1 LTPALKYRL
10 RLKIPDISPLR
21 RTLRF
26 ITQSWIP
33 LTAIVSVVAMAIAT
47 HHSVYAQAERFIG
60 KRIRKVEFKGNVNV
74 SRDTI
79 YNDIIQMKIGQILT
93 LPLINGDIKALFGE
107 GSFSYARIE
116 GEDYEDGV
124 AITFYLQER
133 PRVKEITFLGLEELS
148 ATDVQQAIPLKEDD
162 IFTER
167 KVADSIQRILAK
179 YREKGLF
186 NASIRVRRSEVDP
199 AKNTINITF
208 VVDEGEQIKIAK
220 INLLGVTKADPE
232 DVMAVLELEED
243 GFIADGTFKTE
254 VFERD
259 KNAILDFYKNQG
271 FLDVELEDARYDYR
285 WKNPK
290 TQEERVIV
298 ITYKI
303 REGEQYFFN
312 GYDLAWDERY
322 LNPTTKKQLF
332 TREKIEEF
340 FEYTDSD
347 IGSVFDNGKF
357 SRDRGI
363 INYLYSQEGY
373 IYARV
378 QPERTIIPLT
388 KEAIAEKR
396 KAPQQIE
403 SEKAGKDYYN
413 LARLERI
420 LERNPEMKGK
430 KFVHTRFVI
439 SEGDKGY
446 IENIIIKGNK
456 KTLDKVI
463 RRELIIHE
471 GELFNSELVQRSRE
485 RVYNLQFFKEVNVDA
500 RPGSSEG
507 KMNLVIDVEEQPTGT
522 ISLGGGYGTNTG
534 FSIFTEVAENNLNG
548 TGQRISGRV
557 EFGPLRTALEASWT
571 EPWLFDTPWSLTLTG
586 FYVRRRVLSG
596 SINIATND
604 ESATYNLDTMGATIG
619 IGHRLWVNWGHY
631 HRYSPQLSVANSAS
645 SMVDDSVFL
654 LVQRGWQLK
663 NTITNG
669 IFYDDRDNIFN
680 TTRGVRLEFSHEFVG
695 NILGGQDHFMRY
707 YPQVDFF
714 WWMMDYTFFNL
725 IRKNV
730 LRRWRVVQEIRASA
744 TFTQPI
750 KPFWSPQDPATNPY
764 VEIQDRLYL
773 GGYESLRG
781 WTLFDPFYGD
791 TPAGQTWRNG
801 GSHRILFGSEIRVP
815 VEPSLFWLVLFFDA
829 GALYQNLEEYSFSST
844 TPAATINA
852 YSQAQLSQRTFALS
866 YFRYS
871 WGFGFRLQIPILP
884 LRIYLAKRLLW
895 DDNLGWFRDHP
906 NQSGFEFVFGIGDR
920 RF

>member
-1 LTPALKYRL
+1 MVTAVALGL
-10 RLKIPDISPLR
+10 
-21 RTLRF
+21 
-26 ITQSWIP
+26 
-33 LTAIVSVVAMAIAT
+33 AT
-47 HHSVYAQAERFIG
+47 HGYLYAQPERFIG
-60 KRIRKVEFKGNVNV
+60 KKIKKIEFKGNINI
-74 SRDTI
+74 SRDTL
-79 YNDIIQMKIGQILT
+79 YQDIIQMKEGQTLT
-93 LPLINGDIKALFGE
+93 LPLLNGDIKAIFGE
-107 GSFSYARIE
+107 GSFAYARVE
-116 GEDYEDGV
+116 GEDLDGGV
-124 AITFYLQER
+124 KLTFYLQER
-133 PRVKEITFLGLEELS
+133 PRIKEITFLGLEELS
-148 ATDVQQAIPLKEDD
+148 STDVQQAIPLKEDEV
-162 IFTER
+162 FNER
-167 KVADSIQRILAK
+167 KVSDSIQRILGK

-186 NASIRVRRSEVDP
+186 NASVRVRKSEID
-199 AKNTINITF
+199 KDRNTINITF
-208 VVDEGEQIKIAK
+208 VVDEGEHIKIAK
-220 INLLGVTKADPE
+220 INLLGVTRADPE

-243 GFIADGTFKTE
+243 GFIADGTFKNET
-254 VFERD
+254 FEKD

-298 ITYKI
+298 ITYKVK
-303 REGEQYFFN
+303 EGEQYFYN
-312 GYDLAWDERY
+312 GYDLTWDPRF
-322 LNPTTKKQLF
+322 LHPVDGKQAKEPLF
-332 TREKIEEF
+332 NKDKVEEF
-340 FEYTDSD
+340 FEYTNSD
-347 IGSVFDNGKF
+347 VGSVLDNGKF

-363 INYLYSQEGY
+363 VNYLYSQEGY

-388 KEAIAEKR
+388 KEAIAEK
-396 KAPQQIE
+396 KNTPQQKE

-413 LARLERI
+413 LKKLERI
-420 LERNPEMKGK
+420 LANNPELKGR
-430 KFVHTRFVI
+430 KFVHTKFVVA
-439 SEGDKGY
+439 EGDKGY
-446 IENIIIKGNK
+446 IESIIVKGNK

-485 RVYNLQFFKEVNVDA
+485 RVHNLQFFKEVNVDA

-548 TGQRISGRV
+548 TGQRVSGRV

-571 EPWLFDTPWSLTLTG
+571 EPWLFDKPWSLTLTG

-604 ESATYNLDTMGATIG
+604 ESATYDLDIIGATVG
-619 IGHRLWVNWGHY
+619 VGHRFWINWGHY
-631 HRYSPQLSVANSAS
+631 HRYSPQISVAGNAS

-654 LVQRGWQLK
+654 LVQRGWQVK
-663 NTITNG
+663 NNVTNG
-669 IFYDDRDNIFN
+669 VFYDNRDNIFN
-680 TTRGVRLEFSHEFVG
+680 TTRGMRAEFSHDFVG

-707 YPQVDFF
+707 YPQFDFF
-714 WWMMDYTFFNL
+714 WWIMDYTFFNA

-730 LRRWRVVQEIRASA
+730 LRRWRVVQEVRASA
-744 TFTQPI
+744 TFTQPT
-750 KPFWSPQDPATNPY
+750 KPAYGGQDNALNPY

-781 WTLFDPFYGD
+781 WTLFDSFYTD
-791 TPAGQTWRNG
+791 NATTWRQG
-801 GSHRILFGSEIRVP
+801 GSHRMLFGSELRIP

-829 GALYQNLEEYSFSST
+829 GALYQNLNEYSFSST
-844 TPAATINA
+844 TPAATVSAYNA
-852 YSQAQLSQRTFALS
+852 AELNKQNFSLS

-884 LRIYLAKRLLW
+884 LRIYLAKRLIW
-895 DDNLGWFRDHP
+895 DDGAGWFRDHP

>member
-1 LTPALKYRL
+1 L
-10 RLKIPDISPLR
+10 RSKISFISR
-21 RTLRF
+21 A
-26 ITQSWIP
+26 WIP
-33 LTAIVSVVAMAIAT
+33 VTAVVTSLTLALAT
-47 HHSVYAQAERFIG
+47 HNYIYAQAERYIG
-60 KRIRKVEFKGNVNV
+60 KKIRKIEFKGNVNV

-79 YNDIIQMKIGQILT
+79 YNDIIQMKEGQTLT
-93 LPLINGDIKALFGE
+93 VPLLNGDIKALFGE
-107 GSFSYARIE
+107 GSFAYARVE
-116 GEDYEDGV
+116 GEDLEDGV
-124 AITFYLQER
+124 ALTFYVQER
-133 PRVKEITFLGLEELS
+133 PRVKDISFLGLDELS

-162 IFTER
+162 VFTER
-167 KVADSIQRILAK
+167 KVADSIQRILGK

-186 NASIRVRRSEVDP
+186 NASVRVRKSDVDEK
-199 AKNTINITF
+199 KNTINITF
-208 VVDEGEQIKIAK
+208 VVDEGENIKIAK

-232 DVMAVLELEED
+232 DVLAVLELEED
-243 GFIADGTFKTE
+243 GFIADGTFKNDT
-254 VFERD
+254 FEKD
-259 KNAILDFYKNQG
+259 KNSILDFYKNQG

-298 ITYKI
+298 ITYKVK
-303 REGEQYFFN
+303 EGEQYFYN
-312 GYDLAWDERY
+312 GYDVTWDERF

-332 TREKIEEF
+332 SRDKIEEF
-340 FEYTDSD
+340 FEYTTGDV
-347 IGSVFDNGKF
+347 GSVLDNGKF
-357 SRDRGI
+357 NRDRGI
-363 INYLYSQEGY
+363 VNYLYSQEGY

-378 QPERTIIPLT
+378 QPERTVITLT
-388 KEAIAEKR
+388 KEAIEEKR
-396 KAPQQIE
+396 NSVQQKE
-403 SEKAGKDYYN
+403 SEQKGGDYYN
-413 LARLERI
+413 LKRLTKL
-420 LERNPEMKGK
+420 LENSPELKGK
-430 KFVHTRFVI
+430 KFVHTKFVI
-439 SEGDKGY
+439 AEGDKGY

-485 RVYNLQFFKEVNVDA
+485 RVHNLQFFKEVNVDA

-596 SINIATND
+596 SISIATND
-604 ESATYNLDTMGATIG
+604 ESATYNLDTVGTTIG
-619 IGHRLWVNWGHY
+619 IGHRFWINWGHY
-631 HRYSPQLSVANSAS
+631 HRYSPQLSIANNAS
-645 SMVDDSVFL
+645 SMVDDNVFL
-654 LVQRGWQLK
+654 LVQRGWQVK

-669 IFYDDRDNIFN
+669 IFYDNRDNIFN
-680 TTRGVRLEFSHEFVG
+680 TTRGLRGEFSHDFVG
-695 NILGGQDHFMRY
+695 NVLGGQDHFMRY
-707 YPQVDFF
+707 YPQIDFF

-730 LRRWRVVQEIRASA
+730 LRRWRVVNEMRASA

-750 KPFWSPQDPATNPY
+750 KPFWGSQDNAENPY

-781 WTLFDPFYGD
+781 WTLFDPLYGD
-791 TPAGQTWRNG
+791 TPAGSTWRNG

-829 GALYQNLEEYSFSST
+829 GALYQNQAEYSFSST

-852 YSQAQLSQRTFALS
+852 YNAATLSQQTFSLN

-895 DDNLGWFRDHP
+895 DQDLGWFKDHP